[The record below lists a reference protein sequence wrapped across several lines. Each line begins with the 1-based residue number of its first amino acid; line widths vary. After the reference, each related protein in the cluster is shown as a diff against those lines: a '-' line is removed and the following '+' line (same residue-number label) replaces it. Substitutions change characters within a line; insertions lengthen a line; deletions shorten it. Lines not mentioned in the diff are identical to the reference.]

1 MSEIRDPL
9 VFLEDMLTSA
19 EKIASYAQGTTPDE
33 LFKHQAIVD
42 AIPYN
47 LLVLGEAAKGV
58 PQEIR
63 TANPEISWRSIT
75 GMRDKIIHQYW
86 GISQM
91 LVWKA
96 IVDEIPPLI
105 TSLKR
110 IIETIDSY

>member
-47 LLVLGEAAKGV
+47 LLVLGEAAKESHRRSGRLTRRY
-58 PQEIR
+58 PGDPL
-63 TANPEISWRSIT
+63 PE
-75 GMRDKIIHQYW
+75 
-86 GISQM
+86 
-91 LVWKA
+91 
-96 IVDEIPPLI
+96 
-105 TSLKR
+105 
-110 IIETIDSY
+110 